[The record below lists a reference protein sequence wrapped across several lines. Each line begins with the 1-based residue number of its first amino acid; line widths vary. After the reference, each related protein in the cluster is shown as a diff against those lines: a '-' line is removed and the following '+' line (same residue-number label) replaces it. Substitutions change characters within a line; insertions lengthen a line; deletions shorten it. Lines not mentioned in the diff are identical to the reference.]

1 MEEIIIDP
9 ILKRGIESMGYKE
22 WTPIQKEVIPLLK
35 EGKDIIGQAKTGTGK
50 TATFGLPI
58 LEKIDCEC
66 KKVQALI
73 ICPTRELA
81 MQIVEELR
89 MYARYMQGIRILPV
103 YGGCDINQQIRNLK
117 GVQIV
122 VGTPGR
128 LLDHIRRHTIKP
140 KQLQMVVLDEADEM
154 LDMGFREDIETILK
168 SMNPEIQTCLF
179 SATMPEEIIQ
189 IAKN

>member
-66 KKVQALI
+66 KKVQA
-73 ICPTRELA
+73 
-81 MQIVEELR
+81 
-89 MYARYMQGIRILPV
+89 
-103 YGGCDINQQIRNLK
+103 
-117 GVQIV
+117 
-122 VGTPGR
+122 
-128 LLDHIRRHTIKP
+128 
-140 KQLQMVVLDEADEM
+140 
-154 LDMGFREDIETILK
+154 
-168 SMNPEIQTCLF
+168 
-179 SATMPEEIIQ
+179 
-189 IAKN
+189 